1 MELLE
6 QIKEAGIVGCGG
18 AGFPTHAKLNC
29 KVEYLI
35 VNAAECEPLL
45 RTDRYLMKHRPTDL
59 IRAVESVGKLTEAK
73 HMVIGLKTTYREEI
87 ASLTAAI
94 KELKSPVTLFELN
107 NYYPAGDEQMLV
119 CDVTGRTVPPAGIPL
134 NVGAV
139 VSNVASMIGIY
150 EASQGIAFTQKY
162 LTVTGAVVN
171 PTIVKAPLGTPIT
184 ECIALASGSKL
195 DSYHVLI
202 GGPMMGKLYTKEEAE
217 GLFVTKTT
225 SGVVVIADDTRLV
238 QSREVPLTQVLRLA
252 RTSCIQCQTCTSMC
266 PRFLSGHDLAPH
278 KIMRAMAYS
287 ENLEET
293 LASPVVKEALT
304 CSECGVC
311 EVYACPMQLSPRRV
325 NQMLKGE
332 YRKAGMRY
340 ERTRDDFS
348 SREERSFRK
357 INSKR
362 LAMRLDV
369 EAYYDYTID
378 ELVEAN
384 PKNVTISVAQ
394 HIGAPGEI
402 QVSVGDT
409 VSVGTLLG
417 KIPEGALGAN
427 VHSSVNGKVTAIS
440 GNLITIERL

>member
-1 MELLE
+1 M
-6 QIKEAGIVGCGG
+6 
-18 AGFPTHAKLNC
+18 
-29 KVEYLI
+29 
-35 VNAAECEPLL
+35 
-45 RTDRYLMKHRPTDL
+45 
-59 IRAVESVGKLTEAK
+59 S
-73 HMVIGLKTTYREEI
+73 
-87 ASLTAAI
+87 
-94 KELKSPVTLFELN
+94 
-107 NYYPAGDEQMLV
+107 
-119 CDVTGRTVPPAGIPL
+119 
-134 NVGAV
+134 
-139 VSNVASMIGIY
+139 
-150 EASQGIAFTQKY
+150 
-162 LTVTGAVVN
+162 
-171 PTIVKAPLGTPIT
+171 
-184 ECIALASGSKL
+184 
-195 DSYHVLI
+195 
-202 GGPMMGKLYTKEEAE
+202 E

-225 SGVVVIADDTRLV
+225 SGVVVVTDDTRLV
-238 QSREVPLTQVLRLA
+238 QGRQMPLTQVLRLA

-293 LASPVVKEALT
+293 LQSPVVKEALT

-332 YRKAGMRY
+332 YRKAGIRY
-340 ERTRDDFS
+340 ERTRDTFS
-348 SREERSFRK
+348 SRDERPYRK

-409 VSVGTLLG
+409 VSVGALLG